1 MSTNTFFCRNS
12 ENTVLKIVLTCLIS
26 FGLAVQILGF
36 LFFTDGS
43 AYSTNISLWLMLP
56 SLFSFFIYR
65 VITKKFFSTLASKL
79 LLLFLSYVLIYAL
92 TLSSDLSD
100 VRGWLKICLYILL
113 YVYAIFFVMSSSEKV
128 FDWLALALVFT
139 TAFFAW
145 ATLFNT
151 FVIEGGSFAYRAVR
165 LTELGIWGLANL
177 KNALVS
183 ALYYGAIS
191 IAALFYLFRVKSNSI
206 KSLIL
211 ISFVGLGLYVFFT
224 YSRSVWMA
232 LFFAYFIFF
241 SIQYGNVKKY
251 LALFLFVFLL
261 FYIVVALGVFP
272 GLEISLT
279 YRDLIW
285 KEWFSRLS
293 SFWFLGEGPG
303 AEFNVCIDIVGR
315 NCFNQAHNL
324 YMQMTY
330 ELGVIGLLLFLL
342 LVFSLTVEGVKSL
355 SSPYMSLGFSWL
367 VYSLLAGLSS
377 YHTVLTRPSVYWIV
391 MWIPVGVIIYSI
403 ARNNKLIPKFKD

>member
-12 ENTVLKIVLTCLIS
+12 ENTVVKIVLTCLIS

-100 VRGWLKICLYILL
+100 IRGWLKICLYILL
-113 YVYAIFFVMSSSEKV
+113 YVYAIFFVMGSSEKV

-241 SIQYGNVKKY
+241 SIQYGNVK
-251 LALFLFVFLL
+251 
-261 FYIVVALGVFP
+261 
-272 GLEISLT
+272 
-279 YRDLIW
+279 
-285 KEWFSRLS
+285 
-293 SFWFLGEGPG
+293 
-303 AEFNVCIDIVGR
+303 
-315 NCFNQAHNL
+315 
-324 YMQMTY
+324 
-330 ELGVIGLLLFLL
+330 
-342 LVFSLTVEGVKSL
+342 
-355 SSPYMSLGFSWL
+355 
-367 VYSLLAGLSS
+367 
-377 YHTVLTRPSVYWIV
+377 
-391 MWIPVGVIIYSI
+391 
-403 ARNNKLIPKFKD
+403 